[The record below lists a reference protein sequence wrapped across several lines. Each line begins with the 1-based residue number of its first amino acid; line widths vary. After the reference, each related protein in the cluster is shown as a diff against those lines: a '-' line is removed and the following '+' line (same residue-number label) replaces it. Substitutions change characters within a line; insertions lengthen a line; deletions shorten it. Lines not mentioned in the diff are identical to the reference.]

1 VRSWRWWRWWRWYR
15 IIKGPRRKL
24 IQEREERGGRSN
36 TPGTTQTYLREQL
49 TVVVDIVV
57 FGIIC
62 FIALYCDLQIFA

>member
-1 VRSWRWWRWWRWYR
+1 MHQTEKVSLM
-15 IIKGPRRKL
+15 KNNFL
-24 IQEREERGGRSN
+24 
-36 TPGTTQTYLREQL
+36 TYLREQL

>member
-1 VRSWRWWRWWRWYR
+1 M
-15 IIKGPRRKL
+15 IKGSRRKL
-24 IQEREERGGRSN
+24 IQERKERGGRSN
-36 TPGTTQTYLREQL
+36 TPGTTHTYLREQL